1 MQTTIPH
8 DDPETPGLG
17 DMLGEL
23 VDLTGGLAVMLLPL
37 MVTALPGVVLLLL
50 LPAVLVAAAILIPV
64 LVLVS
69 PFLLARRLARR
80 RVERRDSGIA
90 DATPLV
96 NPR

>member
-1 MQTTIPH
+1 MQTTIPY
-8 DDPETPGLG
+8 DAPEAPGLG
-17 DMLGEL
+17 DILGEL

-64 LVLVS
+64 LVLAS
-69 PFLLARRLARR
+69 PFLLARRVARR
-80 RVERRDSGIA
+80 RLERRHRGIA
-90 DATPLV
+90 DATPVL